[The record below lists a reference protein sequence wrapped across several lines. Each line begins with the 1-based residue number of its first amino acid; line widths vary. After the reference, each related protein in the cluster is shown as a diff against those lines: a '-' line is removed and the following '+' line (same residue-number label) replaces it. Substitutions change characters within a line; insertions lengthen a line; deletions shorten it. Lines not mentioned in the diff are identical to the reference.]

1 MLNEFSKRDQFIKV
15 KILRKWGQPNRK
27 KPNENFSIKMIIM
40 DEQGNRMQ
48 ANVLKR
54 WFWRFKQYLEENAC
68 LLIKNPSLGL
78 NNAKYKYSDNLNK
91 ICLGSET
98 YVKKCHDFEGPEHG
112 FFFTSFRSIKDE
124 EVSEFTTIDV
134 IAHVVRFFTTDKTD
148 NKLTMEFED
157 LEGNTVFLTLWNKY
171 ADQMKLYVSEHLDE
185 MDFIVIIQLGR
196 VKFYKGNPYVS
207 NSFGDVVSRVFINS
221 DIDAITKYKKRL
233 QCIFLNNIYCLIWS
247 KDVCKD
253 VGWNYMGCKKCTR
266 KLLTTYEIRVKED
279 GSDDFEEVK
288 VIECPKCKSQF
299 GTEVPRFKIQI
310 RVQDVTGVV
319 SLTLFDRDASK
330 LIDKSAQDLLD
341 IYGEDNFP
349 EEINSL
355 LEKRFAFKAS
365 DSDSVNMS
373 MSELPSLH
381 QVANKDALSSTDD
394 NLTLLSNVSQSINT
408 AHLTVGKSSSITS
421 RDSILKRKLDDI
433 FDVDESP
440 MTSSSKF
447 VAGFIPEKPNGDVD
461 VKLLIPKV
469 EK

>member
-221 DIDAITKYKKRL
+221 DIDAITK
-233 QCIFLNNIYCLIWS
+233 
-247 KDVCKD
+247 
-253 VGWNYMGCKKCTR
+253 
-266 KLLTTYEIRVKED
+266 
-279 GSDDFEEVK
+279 
-288 VIECPKCKSQF
+288 
-299 GTEVPRFKIQI
+299 FKIQI

-341 IYGEDNFP
+341 IYGE
-349 EEINSL
+349 
-355 LEKRFAFKAS
+355 AS

-421 RDSILKRKLDDI
+421 RDSTLKRKLDDI

-447 VAGFIPEKPNGDVD
+447 VAGFIPGKPNGDVD